1 MKSSEAAVSAE
12 EVYASLH
19 GCAIA
24 LLVLCVLHV
33 LSVSGIVGLVA
44 ACQILFCSYR
54 PGHVYVYERG
64 GWLRFLLV
72 TTAIISGL
80 SGFVTLLAAV
90 YTKSL
95 MPPIVEA
102 CDGCDSEDATDV
114 PTIPF
119 MGSSVNVPFILDSPF
134 AEFERSD
141 GGWGAPATSSPL
153 LSWGRALFSAA
164 VPMTPLVLGGNHISW
179 HGDVPLQQQ
188 SVAAAASPAAS
199 DAVAAAASLASSD
212 AAAATD
218 AAATAAS
225 PGSSDAA
232 PPADA
237 SLWEDFSANASRASD
252 AAKERTRRRLKTCV
266 PESGPLMGQQ
276 LTRSDCDE
284 VLNGTHVTFS
294 WCIFNALFELGICI
308 FSSIIAHMVGVI
320 LSMGRPNGSQPRY
333 DESSSLVGS

>member
-95 MPPIVEA
+95 MPPIAEA
-102 CDGCDSEDATDV
+102 CDGCDSEEAKDV

-119 MGSSVNVPFILDSPF
+119 MGSSVNVPFVLDSPF

-188 SVAAAASPAAS
+188 SVAAAA
-199 DAVAAAASLASSD
+199 
-212 AAAATD
+212 
-218 AAATAAS
+218 
-225 PGSSDAA
+225 
-232 PPADA
+232 PP
-237 SLWEDFSANASRASD
+237 LLPLRQGRRTPPLL
-252 AAKERTRRRLKTCV
+252 RTRRC
-266 PESGPLMGQQ
+266 
-276 LTRSDCDE
+276 
-284 VLNGTHVTFS
+284 
-294 WCIFNALFELGICI
+294 
-308 FSSIIAHMVGVI
+308 
-320 LSMGRPNGSQPRY
+320 GRP
-333 DESSSLVGS
+333 SLQTHLGRPTPQRSARGGG